1 MGLAVY
7 NSTILDIRLPLSC
20 YKKLLSPLV
29 VPSRST
35 KGVPVGATQLGLQ
48 DLKEVMPVSCQRILS
63 PHWQSHLLGLVLH
76 STVRWL
82 EKCHVLFSL
91 PPFLSSSLPPSL
103 PPILLPPSQ
112 SLAAGL
118 EALLQYEGDVAEDFC
133 YTFQVS
139 HPPCVWHVGLDPP
152 SLAGTE
158 SGSRLCV
165 GHMIFISMLIPT
177 SSHPPPPPPGV
188 LPSLW

>member
-20 YKKLLSPLV
+20 YKKLLSPSV
-29 VPSRST
+29 MPSRLS
-35 KGVPVGATQLGLQ
+35 KGVPVGVTQLGLQ
-48 DLKEVMPVSCQRILS
+48 DLKEVMPVSCQPSLS
-63 PHWQSHLLGLVLH
+63 PHLQSHLLGLVLH

-91 PPFLSSSLPPSL
+91 PPFLLLPPSL
-103 PPILLPPSQ
+103 SVCPYLLLHPSQ
-112 SLAAGL
+112 TLAAGL

-139 HPPCVWHVGLDPP
+139 QPPCV
-152 SLAGTE
+152 
-158 SGSRLCV
+158 
-165 GHMIFISMLIPT
+165 
-177 SSHPPPPPPGV
+177 
-188 LPSLW
+188 